1 MFKLITEV
9 PSVIAEFFHE
19 VVTSEPTGNTV
30 AEAFTYLD
38 EKGNEQSVEVMV
50 PEYADV
56 TTVGQVTRPECKSK
70 ADLERVIALGKPLA
84 VLEKFTAMVAI
95 GDQWTFFDDYMKY
108 LSDLALAEE
117 FNADLPVIY
126 TDEEGVETFAEL
138 RELPIEPV
146 KPISVDALSASWSER
161 RAKAYPSLADFA
173 DAFVKNQEG
182 DSSGMVKYV
191 ADCVKVK
198 LDIPKY

>member
-30 AEAFTYLD
+30 AQAFPYLD
-38 EKGNEQSVEVMV
+38 GEGNEQSVEGIV
-50 PEYADV
+50 PEYVDV
-56 TTVGQVTRPECKSK
+56 TTIEQVIRPECKSK
-70 ADLERVIALGKPLA
+70 ADLERVIALGKPLV
-84 VLEKFTAMVAI
+84 VLEKFTVMVAL
-95 GDQWTFFDDYMKY
+95 GEQWSFFDKYMKY

-138 RELPIEPV
+138 KELPNEPV
-146 KPISVDALSASWSER
+146 KPVVADTLAASWSER
-161 RAKAYPSLADFA
+161 RAKAYPSIADFA

-198 LDIPKY
+198 LDIPKH